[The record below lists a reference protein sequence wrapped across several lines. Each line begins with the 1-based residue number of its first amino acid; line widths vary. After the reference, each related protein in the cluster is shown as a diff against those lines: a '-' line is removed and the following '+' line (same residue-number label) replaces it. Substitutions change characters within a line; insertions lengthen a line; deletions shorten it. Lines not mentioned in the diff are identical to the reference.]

1 MDGARN
7 LDGERLPMTPR
18 FLFDDRRPSAVTETY
33 MRIVR
38 EAVCEA
44 GFFAQDRKLCK
55 RPSRKDYIV
64 TNEALVTVRYL
75 LSGYRRHIVWMQGI
89 VPEESYLRRHSRLR
103 RAVLSFAE
111 KFVLKHADLLLLVS
125 SEMLAHYEA
134 KYGLPLAGKSVIMPC
149 FSETEPYAGAFAAKE
164 EGTFAYVGSL
174 SAWQCFAQTAALY
187 AEIERRAPCRTKL
200 FVFTEDTARAE
211 RLLAQSGAKNYEISH
226 REGAALLDALSSVRY
241 GFVLRREDPVNRV
254 ATPTKLSVYAAC
266 GLTPIYSPV
275 LADFARRAVPLDY
288 GIQVKLPFDLH
299 DVSAVL
305 RDMEKDWDPRRMRD
319 MSARIFADYYH
330 AGGYRQTLGQ
340 RFLRLAG
347 NPPAKR
353 RILFIV
359 GNTRTGGIPNALY
372 ALLHEIHGFYDISLL
387 AADGGADRERL
398 PADISVLEPDDILRA
413 TETPLAGLGELS
425 FPAGIFRIFGAAF
438 AKLFGKTV
446 PFRLAALCRR
456 GKLGE
461 YDVAVSYT
469 HPTADRSFCG
479 IACELALFGCRASR
493 RLAFIHCDF
502 AEYGGNTAANRRLLR
517 RFDRICAVSE
527 GVAARFL
534 SVLPREAEAL
544 SVVRNVMDA
553 KRIFALAAEP
563 VTEFPSG
570 RRPVILSVCRLSP
583 EKGLLRCIPIMR
595 RLRDEGFAFTWHI
608 VGDGPCRHAL
618 ENAVIE
624 QGLAGT
630 VVLHGEKKNPYAY
643 MARSDFLLLPSYH
656 EAAPLVL
663 EEACYLGLPILATD
677 TSSAGELTG
686 GHAVLCGT
694 DDAALAGARRRF
706 LSEKTYEELRGA
718 AADRASL
725 LRLNEEWTAA
735 SMRAFREA
743 CGKGHAD
750 GTRF

>member
-1 MDGARN
+1 
-7 LDGERLPMTPR
+7 MTPR
-18 FLFDDRRPSAVTETY
+18 FLFDDRHPSAVTETY
-33 MRIVR
+33 MRIIR

-44 GFFAQDRKLCK
+44 GFFAQDRRLCK
-55 RPSRKDYIV
+55 RPSRNDYIV

-75 LSGYRRHIVWMQGI
+75 LSGYRRHVVWMQGI

-103 RAVLSFAE
+103 RAVLSFVE
-111 KFVLKHADLLLLVS
+111 RLVLKRADLLLLVS
-125 SEMLAHYEA
+125 SEMLIHYET
-134 KYGLPLAGKSVIMPC
+134 KYGLSLAGKSFIMPC
-149 FSETEPYAGAFAAKE
+149 FSETKPYAGAFAAKE

-174 SAWQCFAQTAALY
+174 SAWQCFADTAALY
-187 AEIERRAPCRTKL
+187 AEIERHAPCRTKF
-200 FVFTEDTARAE
+200 FVFTADTAGAG
-211 RLLAQSGAKNYEISH
+211 RLLTQSGAKNYEISH
-226 REGAALLDALSSVRY
+226 RGGDALLDALSSVRY
-241 GFVLRREDPVNRV
+241 GFVLRRGDSVNRI

-266 GLTPIYSPV
+266 GLSPIYSPV
-275 LADFARRAVPLDY
+275 LADFARRAVSLDY

-305 RDMEKDWDPRRMRD
+305 RDMETAWDSRRMRD
-319 MSARIFADYYH
+319 ISCRLFADDYH
-330 AGGYRQTLGQ
+330 AAGYRQTLGR

-359 GNTRTGGIPNALY
+359 GNTRTGGIPNAMY
-372 ALLHEIHGFYDISLL
+372 ALLWEIHGLYDISLL

-398 PADISVLEPDDILRA
+398 PADISVLAPDDILRA
-413 TETPLAGLGELS
+413 TETPLAGIGALS
-425 FPAGIFRIFGAAF
+425 FPARIFRIFGAAF

-456 GKLGE
+456 GMLGE

-469 HPTADRSFCG
+469 HPTEARSFCG

-502 AEYGGNTAANRRLLR
+502 AAYGGNTAANRRLLR

-527 GVAARFL
+527 GVAERFL
-534 SVLPREAEAL
+534 SVLPREEETL
-544 SVVRNVMDA
+544 SVVRNVIDA

-563 VTEFPSG
+563 VTDFPSDG
-570 RRPVILSVCRLSP
+570 RTKILSVCRLSP

-595 RLRDEGFAFTWHI
+595 RLRDEGFAFSWHI
-608 VGDGPCRHAL
+608 VGDGPCRHA
-618 ENAVIE
+618 IE
-624 QGLAGT
+624 SAAAELGLAGT

-677 TSSAGELTG
+677 TASVGELTG
-686 GHAVLCGT
+686 GRAVVCGT
-694 DDAALAGARRRF
+694 DDAALAGALRQF
-706 LSEKTYEELRGA
+706 LSEKIYEKLRCA
-718 AADRASL
+718 TDRASL
-725 LRLNEEWTAA
+725 LRLNAERTAA
-735 SMRAFREA
+735 SVRAFREA
-743 CGKGHAD
+743 CGEGHAD
-750 GTRF
+750 DTCF